1 MAIYNTIFGEYREN
15 QKKIE
20 SAIKLL
26 QDNDYVILSK
36 EDYKS
41 IKKTPKEQPHEQEW
55 TTKDT
60 L

>member
-36 EDYKS
+36 KDYKS
-41 IKKTPKEQPHEQEW
+41 INKTPKEQPHEQE
-55 TTKDT
+55 
-60 L
+60 